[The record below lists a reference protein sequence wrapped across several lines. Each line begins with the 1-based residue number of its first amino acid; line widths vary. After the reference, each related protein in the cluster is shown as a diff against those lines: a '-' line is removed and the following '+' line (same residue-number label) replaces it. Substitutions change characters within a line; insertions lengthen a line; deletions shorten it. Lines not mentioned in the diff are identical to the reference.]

1 MTAHSTRL
9 RLRVSP
15 GARRSEVVGRHG
27 AAWKIR
33 VAAPPE
39 DGRANTAL
47 CRVLADAL
55 AVPARAV
62 TVVSGHGSRDKLV
75 EVAGIGPNET
85 EQRLAQATGAGKDTR

>member
-1 MTAHSTRL
+1 MAALATRL
-9 RLRVSP
+9 SLRVSP

-27 AAWKIR
+27 GAWKIR

-39 DGRANTAL
+39 DGRANAAL

-85 EQRLAQATGAGKDTR
+85 ERRLAHATGAGKDT